1 MQHQALLQ
9 SRIFQLTRILAK
21 LLFIESSLPK
31 GALLVYKEVL
41 LAGETA
47 DSNANHATGLLSW
60 IFNFALVG
68 CFWL

>member
-1 MQHQALLQ
+1 M
-9 SRIFQLTRILAK
+9 
-21 LLFIESSLPK
+21 ESSLPK

-68 CFWL
+68 CFCTGRINGCRSLAGCQVM